1 MKTFAQLAILITA
14 SSAFMTLHEKLCQ
27 TWTPMFR
34 LIILSLLIALIPAYL
49 LFRAAN
55 RGGISNWK
63 RLVIGTLAVPTFII
77 VWNVCWAISEEGLI
91 HYYVATYGYDDTG
104 GRYFYP
110 GNSGMGYADGLAR
123 PIRTLLKTL
132 GAAGIGT
139 LVLGVPLGILSTKKN
154 KESEQGEA
162 GQPPLAALSNTS
174 NVV

>member
-1 MKTFAQLAILITA
+1 
-14 SSAFMTLHEKLCQ
+14 
-27 TWTPMFR
+27 MFR
-34 LIILSLLIALIPAYL
+34 LIILSLLIALIPAFL

-63 RLVIGTLAVPTFII
+63 RLVTGTLAVPTFII

-110 GNSGMGYADGLAR
+110 GNSGAGYADGLGR
-123 PIRTLLKTL
+123 PLRTLLQTL

-139 LVLGVPLGILSTKKN
+139 LVLGLPLGILSTKNHQAN
-154 KESEQGEA
+154 KTLHPTA
-162 GQPPLAALSNTS
+162 GNTP
-174 NVV
+174 V